1 MGRAFAVRGIVEG
14 FYGKPWSHSARLDA
28 ISFLAP
34 RGLNAYV
41 YAPKDD
47 PKHRADWRVPYDAG
61 ERAAFGELVRRHG
74 SAVRG
79 VLRRMGAAPAEADDV
94 AQDAFLTAFERI
106 AEFRGEGTFAA
117 WVKKIAAR
125 LYLRRLQREKKLG
138 ALAVEAADEETR
150 PQRSDADASIDLD
163 GALKALGATER
174 LCVTMCFGA
183 GLSHTEAAEAL
194 NLPLGTVKSH
204 VKRGL
209 DKLRARLA
217 PESGAVAEER
227 RSNG

>member
-1 MGRAFAVRGIVEG
+1 MSGSNNSRFASLHDVELC
-14 FYGKPWSHSARLDA
+14 A
-28 ISFLAP
+28 LAST
-34 RGLNAYV
+34 
-41 YAPKDD
+41 
-47 PKHRADWRVPYDAG
+47 G
-61 ERAAFGELVRRHG
+61 ERRACGELVRRHN

-79 VLRRMGAAPAEADDV
+79 VLRRMGAQGAEADDV
-94 AQDAFLTAFERI
+94 AQDAFMTAFERI

-125 LYLRRLQREKKLG
+125 LYLRRLQKDRRLA
-138 ALAVEAADEETR
+138 ALAEEATEEDSELPR
-150 PQRSDADASIDLD
+150 PDAAIDLEE
-163 GALKALGATER
+163 ALKVLGKAER

-209 DKLRARLA
+209 EKLRARLA
-217 PESGAVAEER
+217 PEDGVVLEGR
-227 RSNG
+227 RGNG